1 MDVKQAVELIR
12 FASDVILCTHP
23 SEWNVGPFAYTRRLT
38 CDALRTAN
46 RELFADHYHSPE
58 ITRCLEAF
66 GLLGPSANLHAFA
79 EFDDDEIQGAR
90 FLWLDFLAHVLEN
103 QPDLFDYCQT
113 HYTEAYG
120 APNV

>member
-12 FASDVILCTHP
+12 FASDVILCEHP
-23 SEWNVGPFAYTRRLT
+23 QYRREGPFEGERWYT
-38 CDALRTAN
+38 CDALRAAN
-46 RELFADHYHSPE
+46 RELFANPYLSPE
-58 ITRCLEAF
+58 ITRCLKAF
-66 GLLGPSANLHAFA
+66 GLLGPSDNFYAFC
-79 EFDDDEIQGAR
+79 EFENDQIQGAR
-90 FLWLDFLAHVLEN
+90 FLWLDFLAHVLED